1 MKKLYYHKNPSP
13 KFSTKPK
20 HPYWTNLSAVAN
32 WLPGN
37 DDFNVAK
44 VNLRERPAF
53 KNSTKANEKDKRECQ
68 VLVCH
73 DMAGG
78 YTEDYFKI
86 GYSVQIA
93 VPPPQWTNVA
103 HRNGVKVLGTFITEW
118 ARDLLENELWVRGPH
133 TEAPLDDLENVNRKV
148 VSTVFADKMVQMA
161 IYYNFDG
168 WFINIESPLLG
179 GSLHAQQV
187 ITFMNYFT
195 QQMHK
200 KKPGSLVLWYDSITK
215 EGTLSWQDQLNDLN
229 YPYFD
234 ATDGI
239 FVNYTWKEEYPY
251 LSSQKAGN
259 RRRNVYTGIDVWGR
273 NTYGGGGF
281 TTYKALEVIQKA
293 KTSCALF
300 APAWTYE
307 HFGKESFWE
316 IDRKFWIG
324 NADKDDDEDKGLAIA
339 HYITPRYA
347 PGINQ
352 FYTNFDRGCGNK
364 FFIKGRNVLEQEWS
378 HLSHQSIQPYHTKRA
393 IKVLSDIDFSINY
406 ITNNEVSWEFTFDQA
421 YIGGTSVLVKSKSKS
436 SDQPIISIIPLFDL
450 NITILPNGYMRARVT
465 YLPKKR
471 DLIVGLYIKVGI
483 EETKQKKGKRL
494 KYQKFETTIVSEHEN
509 WITIEVV
516 ILPNTFTFPSSSS
529 PSPSIQEFGVS
540 ITQPPNLG
548 NLEGNSHSTSTN
560 DLVYIGQLSI
570 SSENPSLLRMIEPEI
585 QNLYW
590 DESTLCIEHIEN
602 QEILRISGIIE
613 WEMGV
618 QVVDYNDSNLLHTKI
633 DLQDSS
639 SSSSSDLVDIVNS
652 FRYFYVY
659 SGIKS
664 VAKKITRPEE
674 LEFLGIADVNKFI
687 ISGIEVPVSKISKD
701 TVLSIWVQGVKE
713 NNGEMIEFE
722 RWKVRTIP
730 LSSFIG

>member
-1 MKKLYYHKNPSP
+1 
-13 KFSTKPK
+13 
-20 HPYWTNLSAVAN
+20 
-32 WLPGN
+32 
-37 DDFNVAK
+37 
-44 VNLRERPAF
+44 
-53 KNSTKANEKDKRECQ
+53 
-68 VLVCH
+68 
-73 DMAGG
+73 
-78 YTEDYFKI
+78 
-86 GYSVQIA
+86 
-93 VPPPQWTNVA
+93 
-103 HRNGVKVLGTFITEW
+103 
-118 ARDLLENELWVRGPH
+118 
-133 TEAPLDDLENVNRKV
+133 
-148 VSTVFADKMVQMA
+148 
-161 IYYNFDG
+161 
-168 WFINIESPLLG
+168 
-179 GSLHAQQV
+179 
-187 ITFMNYFT
+187 MNYFT

-234 ATDGI
+234 VTDGI
-239 FVNYTWKEEYPY
+239 FVNYTWREKYPY

-273 NTYGGGGF
+273 NTYGDGGF

-316 IDRKFWIG
+316 IDRRFWIG
-324 NADKDDDEDKGLAIA
+324 NADKEYNQSNNKGDIESDVKSDMESGIIIENKNGNKKSDDKDKGLAIA

-347 PGINQ
+347 SGINQ

-364 FFIKGRNVLEQEWS
+364 FFIKGRNVLDQEWS
-378 HLSHQSIQPYHTKRA
+378 HLSHQSIQPYHTKRV
-393 IKVLSDIDFSINY
+393 IKVLSDVDFYINY
-406 ITNNEVSWEFTFDQA
+406 IPNNEVSWELTFDQA
-421 YIGGTSVLVKSKSKS
+421 YIGGTSVLIKSKSKRS
-436 SDQPIISIIPLFDL
+436 GQPIISILPLFDL
-450 NITILPNGYMRARVT
+450 NITILPNGNMRARVT

-483 EETKQKKGKRL
+483 VETNQNENFNIDFATATNSSPQVTRKEIEDQKSSFIVLNNGENDDDDLCYYSEKGKRL
-494 KYQKFETTIVSEHEN
+494 KYQKFETTIVSQHEN
-509 WITIEVV
+509 WITVEAL

-529 PSPSIQEFGVS
+529 SSSSPSSIELVIQEFGVS
-540 ITQPPNLG
+540 IIQPL
-548 NLEGNSHSTSTN
+548 NLEDLEENSHSTSTN

-590 DESTLCIEHIEN
+590 DERTLCIEHIES
-602 QEILRISGIIE
+602 QEILRISGTIE

-618 QVVDYNDSNLLHTKI
+618 QVVDYNDNNLPRAQI
-633 DLQDSS
+633 DLQN

-652 FRYFYVY
+652 FGYFYVY

-664 VAKKITRPEE
+664 VTKKITRPVQ

-713 NNGEMIEFE
+713 NNGKMVEFE
-722 RWKVRTIP
+722 RWKVCTIP
-730 LSSFIG
+730 LSSFV